1 MQISNHR
8 AVLEVTLRKFT
19 CLTENDQICIQHL
32 GKLYYLDVREVKPN
46 GAASI
51 IETDCNVD
59 FEEPGMKRSTFLA
72 YLNLADLTFSN
83 VTRSNNEQP

>member
-1 MQISNHR
+1 MDFLDISNPR

-19 CLTENDQICIQHL
+19 CLTEGDMICISHA
-32 GKLYYLDVREVKPN
+32 GTKYYLEVREVKPN

-59 FEEPGMKRSTFLA
+59 FVSIQL
-72 YLNLADLTFSN
+72 
-83 VTRSNNEQP
+83 VI

>member
-59 FEEPGMKRSTFLA
+59 FEEPGMNLSTILG
-72 YLNLADLTFSN
+72 
-83 VTRSNNEQP
+83 

>member
-1 MQISNHR
+1 VKFQAQAVDFLEISNPR

-19 CLTENDQICIQHL
+19 CLTEGDMICISHA
-32 GKLYYLDVREVKPN
+32 GHRYYLEVREVRPN

-59 FEEPGMKRSTFLA
+59 FVSICCIHVYI
-72 YLNLADLTFSN
+72 YL
-83 VTRSNNEQP
+83 

>member
-1 MQISNHR
+1 MKFQAQSVDFLEISNPR

-19 CLTENDQICIQHL
+19 CLTEGDQICISHA
-32 GKLYYLDVREVKPN
+32 GYKYYLEVKEVRPN

-59 FEEPGMKRSTFLA
+59 FVSL
-72 YLNLADLTFSN
+72 
-83 VTRSNNEQP
+83 